1 MTKTLE
7 SKPMLLGSSR
17 LLQLFKNR
25 QEKSNYPMSVE
36 EFLLAIGKKYLLK
49 ILQSGDWNQI
59 NSLRSEFTENLRMY
73 YFTGGM
79 PLSFY

>member
-1 MTKTLE
+1 
-7 SKPMLLGSSR
+7 MLLGSSR